1 MKPMVFR
8 TLITEPE
15 ANIIILCLVQYK
27 TEWFAP
33 NVFILKRSSLYI
45 FNFDKSSQTPKS
57 QTTLWAGGGGY
68 RQLPP
73 IDDSKTKDAKML
85 CWFVGPTQN
94 VFHDTT

>member
-1 MKPMVFR
+1 MVG
-8 TLITEPE
+8 E
-15 ANIIILCLVQYK
+15 
-27 TEWFAP
+27 
-33 NVFILKRSSLYI
+33 
-45 FNFDKSSQTPKS
+45 
-57 QTTLWAGGGGY
+57 GGGY